1 MAKAKTPGTVTSIDS
16 RRKTNNTAKTAKAVE
31 AIREGKA
38 PPPAAAKQAPKPK
51 AGKKGRA
58 VALSRRTVN
67 VTNMNFSP
75 EAAGDKLVE
84 RADLSLE
91 VLLEEDDI
99 EDVVHT
105 RGNPLQVLWDKAGEP
120 QLRELGKLALDLKVV
135 GDCKLGLVNG
145 DDEPMEFEKAVL
157 KKVTIEP
164 MIGFKATMY
173 CQVRV
178 DPTGHLEDL
187 AALVIDRKCTFAFK
201 GAGAPEKEDTQG
213 KLDV

>member
-1 MAKAKTPGTVTSIDS
+1 MAKSKEPGTVTSIDS
-16 RRKTNNTAKTAKAVE
+16 RRKTNNTAKVAKQVE
-31 AIREGKA
+31 AIREGKT
-38 PPPAAAKQAPKPK
+38 PPAPK
-51 AGKKGRA
+51 AKASKKGRA

-67 VTNMNFSP
+67 VTNLNFSP

-91 VLLEEDDI
+91 VLLEQDDI
-99 EDVVHT
+99 EDIVST

-145 DDEPMEFEKAVL
+145 DEPMEFEKAVL
-157 KKVTIEP
+157 KKVTVEP

-201 GAGAPEKEDTQG
+201 GAGAAEQDDGQG
-213 KLDV
+213 KLNV

>member
-31 AIREGKA
+31 AIREGKV
-38 PPPAAAKQAPKPK
+38 PPAAAKQAPKPK